1 MTFNKILTLIFILNR
16 LIKFRK
22 INFYFIIDFYS
33 LLFILI
39 VIIIS
44 LIVFSFINIYIYK
57 DLNLLIFLCITLI
70 FIFSILLLINSG
82 NLWRII
88 LGWEGLGFSSYYL
101 IFFYNNFD
109 AWIRSLKTFFNNKVG
124 DFFLILRIVIIITN
138 NEITKIII
146 YIFIFA
152 LITKTAQFPFIAWL
166 PIAIAAPTP
175 ISSLVHSSTLVT
187 AGIFVL
193 LRYNFFLK
201 NLINQNFFL
210 SLCLITILFRRLKAI
225 NENDIKKIIALSTL
239 SQISLIM
246 FLVILNIKFISFIYL
261 CNHALFKSLIFI
273 NIGIIML
280 KNFSNQLEININT
293 FNRIKLYF
301 ISFKLSCLN
310 LINIPFFS
318 SFFLKEKIIYMFY
331 NSQISYLKFVIFIFN
346 SFLTINY
353 SLKFLFFFDKKLRN
367 INYNIKFYYII
378 NIIIFI
384 TFFSIIFSK
393 LMFQTIVLKRK
404 STIILYIYM
413 ISIIINFK
421 IYKVKM
427 KLINNLI
434 FLNILF
440 FSQTIFIFIKIN
452 KLKEI
457 ELWIEYILIY
467 NFKKF
472 ENKNIL
478 KLTYTINIKIIFFFF
493 FLWILLLY

>member
-1 MTFNKILTLIFILNR
+1 
-16 LIKFRK
+16 
-22 INFYFIIDFYS
+22 
-33 LLFILI
+33 
-39 VIIIS
+39 
-44 LIVFSFINIYIYK
+44 
-57 DLNLLIFLCITLI
+57 
-70 FIFSILLLINSG
+70 
-82 NLWRII
+82 
-88 LGWEGLGFSSYYL
+88 
-101 IFFYNNFD
+101 
-109 AWIRSLKTFFNNKVG
+109 
-124 DFFLILRIVIIITN
+124 
-138 NEITKIII
+138 
-146 YIFIFA
+146 
-152 LITKTAQFPFIAWL
+152 L

-210 SLCLITILFRRLKAI
+210 NLCLITILFRRLKAI
-225 NENDIKKIIALSTL
+225 NENDMKKIIALSTL

-246 FLVILNIKFISFIYL
+246 FLVMLNIKFISFIYL

-378 NIIIFI
+378 NIIIFV

-404 STIILYIYM
+404 STIILYIYI

-440 FSQTIFIFIKIN
+440 FSQIIFIFIKIN

-457 ELWIEYILIY
+457 EL
-467 NFKKF
+467 
-472 ENKNIL
+472 
-478 KLTYTINIKIIFFFF
+478 
-493 FLWILLLY
+493 